1 MSMDVSVS
9 PLYAIFG
16 ILQLVLNIMAIPAII
31 YGLYLL
37 RKISKK

>member
-9 PLYAIFG
+9 PMFAIFG
-16 ILQLVLNIMAIPAII
+16 ILRIILEVMAIPAII

>member
-1 MSMDVSVS
+1 MSMDVNIS

-16 ILQLVLNIMAIPAII
+16 IVDMVLRLIAIPAII